1 MRKILSFVLLFLL
14 SVSLFACGNA
24 EQQAENTSLSQTDA
38 PVSAQADE
46 KDTGTN
52 ETGLASEENMPE
64 NEKEKEAGEI
74 DILIAYFSRADEN
87 YGVGMIEKGN
97 TEIIAEMIADETG
110 GELFHIERSTPYPAD
125 YDECT
130 DEAKREQEENVRPE
144 LASNLE
150 NIESYDTIFLGFPI
164 WWSDMPMVVYTF
176 LESHDFA
183 GKTIIPFC
191 THAGSGLS
199 STISSIQ
206 AACPDATV
214 LDGFSI
220 QGSIAQNERSNA
232 NEAVM
237 EWLKKNSL
245 IE

>member
-14 SVSLFACGNA
+14 SVSLSACGNV

-64 NEKEKEAGEI
+64 NEEEKEAGET

-130 DEAKREQEENVRPE
+130 DEAKREQEENARPE

-150 NIESYDTIFLGFPI
+150 GIESYDTIFLGFPI
-164 WWSDMPMVVYTF
+164 WLAYHN
-176 LESHDFA
+176 L
-183 GKTIIPFC
+183 IQC
-191 THAGSGLS
+191 T
-199 STISSIQ
+199 Q
-206 AACPDATV
+206 A
-214 LDGFSI
+214 
-220 QGSIAQNERSNA
+220 
-232 NEAVM
+232 
-237 EWLKKNSL
+237 
-245 IE
+245 